1 MAFAIANVTP
11 ALLGAEGGKPEAF
24 EEGIGT
30 GVGVGA
36 DELVDTVD
44 VGPEFKVVAPLGPG
58 TDAAGVP

>member
-1 MAFAIANVTP
+1 MLFRS
-11 ALLGAEGGKPEAF
+11 
-24 EEGIGT
+24 